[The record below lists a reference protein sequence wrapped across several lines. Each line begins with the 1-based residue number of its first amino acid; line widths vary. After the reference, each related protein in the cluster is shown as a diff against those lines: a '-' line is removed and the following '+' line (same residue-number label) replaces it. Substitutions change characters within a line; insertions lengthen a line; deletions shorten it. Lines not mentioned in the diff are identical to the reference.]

1 MMASVALSTVTASHQ
16 KSSPHHGSNPTYPR
30 TESANTKQLMQLMDS
45 LNRLGNENAQLMREV
60 EEAKAARA
68 EAVAAKNMM
77 EQFKKE
83 YNQRFLKVKE
93 ALEKYPR
100 NASDNPVNNRYA
112 QNLSLAIPLN
122 VSVLFTA
129 LLSLLTQL
137 LYEISIDDGTSK
149 ARPNNQKAGRGPQ
162 KGTRRNKEERCSA
175 SQVRRFLQR
184 S

>member
-1 MMASVALSTVTASHQ
+1 
-16 KSSPHHGSNPTYPR
+16 
-30 TESANTKQLMQLMDS
+30 MQLMDS

-100 NASDNPVNNRYA
+100 NASDNLVNNR
-112 QNLSLAIPLN
+112 
-122 VSVLFTA
+122 
-129 LLSLLTQL
+129 
-137 LYEISIDDGTSK
+137 
-149 ARPNNQKAGRGPQ
+149 
-162 KGTRRNKEERCSA
+162 
-175 SQVRRFLQR
+175 
-184 S
+184 